1 MGDAAS
7 GDGLRLRD
15 ELLAPLTGLAGGRRV
30 GAPASGALG
39 APARGGSDRLEPS
52 EPGQRLCPGQK
63 RGSATGPNPTDRGKA
78 GTKRHLVT
86 DARGT
91 PLGVCLSGAN
101 RHDSVMMAPTLDAIP
116 AVRNG
121 RRGRPRHRPDKLHA
135 DKAYDARP
143 RRHECRA
150 RGIVPRIA
158 RRGIESSER
167 LGRHRW
173 VVERTHAWFNRFR
186 RLPVRYER
194 RADIYEAFTS
204 LAASLITLNQ
214 IKRFC

>member
-1 MGDAAS
+1 MGSAAS
-7 GDGLRLRD
+7 GSP
-15 ELLAPLTGLAGGRRV
+15 EAPSRSRR
-30 GAPASGALG
+30 
-39 APARGGSDRLEPS
+39 DRLEPS
-52 EPGQRLCPGQK
+52 EPGQRLRPGEK
-63 RGSATGPNPTDRGKA
+63 RGSATGPNPTARGKP

-91 PLGVCLSGAN
+91 PLGLLLTGAN
-101 RHDSVMMAPTLDAIP
+101 RHDSPQMAPTLDAIP
-116 AVRNG
+116 PLSTG

-135 DKAYDARP
+135 DKAYDARI
-143 RRHECRA
+143 RRQECRA

-158 RRGIESSER
+158 RKGVESSEK

-194 RADIYEAFTS
+194 RHDIYEAFTT

-214 IKRFC
+214 IRRFC